1 VLPGVE
7 SGLRARRIAVV
18 NAEPSPVEPSGPI
31 GCGFRILGPLEITR
45 DGIAVGLPPPRAQHV
60 LIVLLLDANRVVS
73 VDRLCDE
80 LWQEHPPDSARAALH
95 VHIATLRRALGP
107 GARLHTRSPG
117 YVLELDDGQLDA
129 RRFED
134 ELGAAR
140 DAHAAGKL
148 GGDEQLRHAL
158 AIWRGPAL
166 AEFGALPC
174 ALAEAARLDELRLD
188 GLETRIDAD
197 LALARHGE
205 LVAELQRL
213 TAAHPYRERLHGQ
226 LVLALYRAGRQAD
239 ALSAYHHA
247 RSILVEELGIE
258 PGTELRDLQRA
269 ILAHD
274 PGLDASHTKTAANGP
289 NLRRSP
295 LGARRDRSLPAPP
308 NRTIGRRRE
317 LREIRERLRAGVRLL
332 TLTGPGG
339 VGKTRLALE
348 AASAIEADFEH
359 DARFVSLAALHRPQ
373 EVPAAIV
380 TTLGITVLSGESP
393 NQAVRRF
400 LGTKH
405 LLLVADNFEHLL
417 GAAPFV
423 GELLEACPALTV
435 LATSREP
442 LALHAEERYLVPPLA
457 LPLPGTPRD
466 VVALAGVDAVALF
479 AERARAHDPDFR
491 LDDANAAA
499 VAEICRRL
507 DGLPLAIELASA
519 RCGLLSPGEI
529 AERLDTALSALG
541 AGARDAPARQQTL
554 RATIDWS
561 HDLLS
566 DAEKRCFA
574 RFAVFAGGA
583 TVEAAETITAS
594 SLDTLDRLVAK
605 SLLVRRQHAFAVTRL
620 GMLETIRA
628 YATERFAATAD
639 RDAVREHH
647 YRFYLTLA
655 QRHGTE
661 RAVMGTGRQE
671 HLARLDA
678 EIDNLHGALAWAVG
692 RHVAEPALALCA
704 AVGEYWR
711 MRDRYADAVEWIDQA
726 VAMPDADTHPA
737 IRVCVLCIK
746 ARAIWQLGREA
757 EQPAILAEAEN
768 LARALAEPLILSH
781 TLLLRAAFEPDAR
794 LDVADAFAD
803 EALDLAMAAED
814 DWTIARALFA
824 KAIAA
829 PTIAELRERVDRA
842 AEALHAVGNVH
853 QLAHLFAGI
862 SYRALLLGSDGD
874 AKEFVDRAIPLAC
887 GLDNLYLWMML
898 RGNFGLSA
906 LLTGDTAAANQA
918 FREEL
923 GLCREL
929 VVLPFASEGLL
940 GLATV
945 AAVRGDDHRAARL
958 SGAASAHR
966 YGGPKEDPVAARL
979 DAAFLEAARTRHGAD
994 AWDAAARQGA
1004 TMSFEDAIA
1013 YALEETRQ

>member
-1 VLPGVE
+1 MVNGEPLP
-7 SGLRARRIAVV
+7 
-18 NAEPSPVEPSGPI
+18 AEASEPI
-31 GCGFRILGPLEITR
+31 GCEFRILGPLEISR
-45 DGIAVGLPPPRAQHV
+45 DGIAVGLPPPRAQQV
-60 LIVLLLDANRVVS
+60 LIVLLLHANRVVS

-80 LWQEHPPDSARAALH
+80 LWHEHPPHSARAALH
-95 VHIATLRRALGP
+95 VHIAALRRALGP

-117 YVLELDDGQLDA
+117 YLLQVDDGKLDA
-129 RRFED
+129 RCFED

-148 GGDEQLRHAL
+148 GGAEQLRRAL
-158 AIWRGPAL
+158 ATWRGPAL
-166 AEFGALPC
+166 AEFDDLRC
-174 ALAEAARLDELRLD
+174 AREEAARLEEVRLD

-205 LVAELQRL
+205 LVAELQQL
-213 TAAHPYRERLHGQ
+213 TAAHPYRERLHRQ

-247 RSILVEELGIE
+247 RTILVDELGIE
-258 PGTELRDLQRA
+258 PGTELRDVQRA
-269 ILAHD
+269 VLAHD
-274 PGLDASHTKTAANGP
+274 PGLDIPDVTTPANGP
-289 NLRRSP
+289 IVRRSP

-308 NRTIGRRRE
+308 NRTIGRGRE
-317 LREIRERLRAGVRLL
+317 LREIGERLRAGVRLL

-348 AASAIEADFEH
+348 AARAIEADFGD
-359 DARFVSLAALHRPQ
+359 DARFVSLAALHKPQ

-393 NQAVRRF
+393 DQAVRRF

-423 GELLEACPALTV
+423 GELLVACPALTV

-466 VVALAGVDAVALF
+466 VAVLAGVDAVALF
-479 AERARAHDPDFR
+479 AERARAHDHDFR
-491 LDDANAAA
+491 LDDTNAAA

-519 RCGLLSPGEI
+519 RCGLLSPAEI
-529 AERLDTALSALG
+529 AERLDTALNTQG

-594 SLDTLDRLVAK
+594 GLDPLDHLVAK
-605 SLLVRRQHAFAVTRL
+605 SLFVRRQHALAPTRL
-620 GMLETIRA
+620 SMLETIRA
-628 YATERFAATAD
+628 YAAERFAATAD
-639 RDAVREHH
+639 RDAVREAH

-661 RAVMGTGRQE
+661 RAVMGGGRQE
-671 HLARLDA
+671 HLALLDA

-692 RHVAEPALALCA
+692 RHDAEPALALCA

-711 MRDRYADAVEWIDQA
+711 MRDRHADAVEWIDRA
-726 VAMPDADTHPA
+726 VAMPGADAYPA
-737 IRVCVLCIK
+737 LRVRTLCIK
-746 ARAIWQLGREA
+746 VRAMWQLGREA
-757 EQPAILAEAEN
+757 EQPAILAGAEN
-768 LARALAEPLILSH
+768 LARALADPLILSH

-803 EALDLAMAAED
+803 EALDLATAAED
-814 DWTIARALFA
+814 DWTIAKALFA

-842 AEALHAVGNVH
+842 AEALDEVGNVY

-862 SYRALLLGSDGD
+862 SYRALLRGSDGD
-874 AKEFVDRAIPLAC
+874 AKEFVDRAIPLAR
-887 GLDNLYLWMML
+887 GLDNPYLWMML
-898 RGNFGLSA
+898 RGNSGLSA
-906 LLTGDTAAANQA
+906 LLTGDTDAANEA

-923 GLCREL
+923 GLCRDL

-945 AAVRGDDHRAARL
+945 AAIRGDDHRAARL
-958 SGAASAHR
+958 SGAASAHP
-966 YGGPKEDPVAARL
+966 YGEAKEDPVATRL

-994 AWDAAARQGA
+994 AWDAAAREGA
-1004 TMSFEDAIA
+1004 TLSFENAIA
-1013 YALEETRQ
+1013 YALE